1 MYEIISVS
9 NVVKRIKRKQV
20 LNGVNMTVY
29 RGDVYVLAGPNGAG
43 KTTFIRILMG
53 LIRRDGGE
61 IQVLGVDPQ
70 TREWESVKTRIGYL
84 PEDASPYDRLTGW
97 ENLLFH
103 AMLYTRG
110 DKDLAWKYAEKGA
123 EISGL
128 APEDLERRAG
138 GYSRG
143 MKRRLLIAATLMHEP
158 DLVVMD
164 EPTSGLDVFAAY
176 RVKKMIKELSSRGYT
191 FLITTHDMAEAQELA
206 SRIGFINKGITMF
219 EGTVEEALS
228 MFNAETLEEAFVR
241 AVSNGGS

>member
-1 MYEIISVS
+1 MDKVIVASS
-9 NVVKRIKRKQV
+9 VVKRIKKKQV

-53 LIRRDGGE
+53 LIRRDGGK

-70 TREWESVKTRIGYL
+70 SGEWENIKTRIGYL

-103 AMLYTRG
+103 AMLYTGG
-110 DKDLAWKYAEKGA
+110 DRDLAWKYAKRGA

-128 APEDLERRAG
+128 TAEDLERRAG

-143 MKRRLLIAATLMHEP
+143 MKRRLLIATTLMHGP

-176 RVKKMIKELSSRGYT
+176 KVKKTIKELSSRGYT

-206 SRIGFINKGITMF
+206 SRIGFINRGVTMF
-219 EGTVEEALS
+219 EGTIEEALS
-228 MFNAETLEEAFVR
+228 RFNAETLEEAFVR
-241 AVSNGGS
+241 AVSNGRG